1 MDDLVVKT
9 SKKRKSWP
17 GNKKIIARLVNE
29 WWQHLY
35 CFSHLAR
42 NKATFSCFCNGSPWY
57 FNKVLWSWW
66 IRFPEEDLSLMLGK
80 GAAPP
85 DSELTLRGPATPGR
99 IVSITLPSSHCWHI
113 LAAGLPLM
121 ECVLQLGIRSSV
133 IHLIVFYE
141 LGSDTKEWSGLMN
154 RSFPWSEGKKGV
166 DAIVNNKDSISGKQ
180 WRSIGNTGISSA
192 SPLSGQIR
200 NLGQVILT
208 LYGRLRIC

>member
-1 MDDLVVKT
+1 MTLRSV
-9 SKKRKSWP
+9 
-17 GNKKIIARLVNE
+17 A
-29 WWQHLY
+29 
-35 CFSHLAR
+35 
-42 NKATFSCFCNGSPWY
+42 FCSGSSWY

-66 IRFPEEDLSLMLGK
+66 IGFPEEDLSLMLGK

-85 DSELTLRGPATPGR
+85 DSELTLRGPASPGR

-133 IHLIVFYE
+133 IHLIAFYE
-141 LGSDTKEWSGLMN
+141 LGSDTKEWFRLMN

-166 DAIVNNKDSISGKQ
+166 DVIVNNKDSISGKQ
-180 WRSIGNTGISSA
+180 WRSIRNTGISSA